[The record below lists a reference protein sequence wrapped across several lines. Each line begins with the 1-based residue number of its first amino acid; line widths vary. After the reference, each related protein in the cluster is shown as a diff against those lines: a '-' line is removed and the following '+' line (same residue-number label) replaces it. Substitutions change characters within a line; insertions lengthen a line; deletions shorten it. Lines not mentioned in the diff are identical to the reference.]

1 MRIASSGKAYLEL
14 QVVRMQKQISQ
25 ASQRGDRQAVHSLQ
39 QRLMESEAARL
50 MAVRR
55 VTEENHGKDTAGVDG
70 VKSLTSKERLE
81 MASAI
86 HPRHWNNQPS
96 RPVRRVWIPKP
107 GTTERR
113 PLAILTMMDRC
124 KQALVKLALEP
135 EWEVKFEPN
144 SYGYRPGRG
153 AHDAI
158 AAILTMIEGHPCFVF
173 DADIEGAFDNV
184 SQAVVLDKLQPFPA
198 LRRAMNTWL
207 TAGVVDG
214 HTYFTSEKGIA
225 QGGVLSPLLMNVALH
240 GMESVVGEGEIL
252 RFAQN
257 DNWRGDDKRGQND
270 KWERMNKKGQNTR
283 GGHGRQQR
291 LQGHE
296 GEILRFAQNDK
307 RGLNDKREQPVLVRY
322 ADDFVILHTDLNEL
336 KQAIKRVRQWLAT
349 MGLHLKAQKTHIT
362 HTLAPYQGR
371 VGFDF
376 LGFTI
381 RQEHSPRVKTIVTPS
396 QEANKR
402 HLAVIELRLKQ
413 LQTAPQAQ
421 VIAELNPLILGWGNY
436 YAGIVES
443 SIMGRYDDLMEQ
455 QLMSWASRRHPGKA
469 RDWLLARYWKRMG
482 QQRRVFATDDG
493 IVLRGYQQRG
503 ILGG

>member
-1 MRIASSGKAYLEL
+1 MKDKFASGNQRSQETFNQESKFLHGGQGGKAFLEL
-14 QVVRMQKQISQ
+14 QVVRAQKQISQ
-25 ASQRGDRQAVHSLQ
+25 ASQRGDSQAVHSLQ

-55 VTEENHGKDTAGVDG
+55 VTEENSGKNTAGVDG

-86 HPRHWNNQPS
+86 HPNHWNNQPP

-135 EWEVKFEPN
+135 EWEVKFEPH

-158 AAILTMIEGHPCFVF
+158 AAILIMIEGQPCFVF

-184 SQAVVLDKLQPFPA
+184 SQAVVLDKLQTFPA
-198 LRRAMNTWL
+198 LRRAINAWL
-207 TAGVVDG
+207 AAGVIDG
-214 HTYFTSEKGIA
+214 NTYFTSEKGIA

-240 GMESVVGEGEIL
+240 GMESVVGGE
-252 RFAQN
+252 
-257 DNWRGDDKRGQND
+257 
-270 KWERMNKKGQNTR
+270 
-283 GGHGRQQR
+283 
-291 LQGHE
+291 
-296 GEILRFAQNDK
+296 EILRFAQNDK
-307 RGLNDKREQPVLVRY
+307 WGQPMLIRY

-336 KQAIKRVRQWLAT
+336 KRAIKRVKQWLAT
-349 MGLHLKAQKTHIT
+349 MGLRLHAQKTHIT
-362 HTLAPYQGR
+362 HTLTPYQGR

-376 LGFTI
+376 LGFNI
-381 RQEHSPRVKTIVTPS
+381 RQEAVEGRDGRWNRGDDGRVLGDHGRGKPRPYRQEQLPGIKTIVTPS
-396 QEANKR
+396 QEANRR
-402 HLAVIELRLKQ
+402 HLATIEQRLKQ

-421 VIAELNPLILGWGNY
+421 VIAELNPQVLGWGNY
-436 YAGIVES
+436 YAGIVDVS
-443 SIMGRYDDLMEQ
+443 TLGRYDDLMEQ
-455 QLMSWASRRHPGKA
+455 QLMNWASRRHPGKA
-469 RDWLLARYWKRMG
+469 RDWLLARYWHRVG
-482 QQRRVFATDDG
+482 QQGRFFATDDG
-493 IVLRGYQQRG
+493 LLLRGYQQRG